1 MFVNIGCT
9 CKGKFMPEIQV
20 HILGQLPKKR
30 MKLKLKGLGTII
42 KRTFKGWSEDDPF
55 RQSAVI
61 AYYAIFSLPAL
72 LVLIINIAGFFF
84 GKEQVSGEIFRQV
97 EASLGAETARQVS
110 DLVTK
115 AGSVE
120 AGVWSTVIAI
130 ATIIF
135 GATGVF

>member
-42 KRTFKGWSEDDPF
+42 KRTFKGWNEDDPF

-97 EASLGAETARQVS
+97 SGIMGEETAKSVEEI
-110 DLVTK
+110 VAKAGETK
-115 AGSVE
+115 AGIIS
-120 AGVWSTVIAI
+120 
-130 ATIIF
+130 TII
-135 GATGVF
+135 